1 MELRAASIAAFCDP
15 GSAGDVAESNARTS
29 SSVMSFCVS
38 AFGSALGWEGVGNIG
53 GSWGRLISGAVENGG
68 IDGSGADRF
77 FFGFGFDCDIE
88 GFEELPD
95 WSECR

>member
-38 AFGSALGWEGVGNIG
+38 AFGSALG
-53 GSWGRLISGAVENGG
+53 
-68 IDGSGADRF
+68 
-77 FFGFGFDCDIE
+77 
-88 GFEELPD
+88 
-95 WSECR
+95 